1 MSLDTSAVVE
11 TARMTSPIGE
21 LELVARDGAISEIRL
36 VEPAPPGD
44 PAHEPSPAPPGASP
58 SERTALD
65 GVLTA
70 ARRQLA
76 EYFAG
81 RRRTFELPIAAD
93 GTPFQRRVWRE
104 LAEVGYGQTATYAEL
119 ARAIG
124 KPRAARAV
132 GAALA
137 RNPVPVVVPCHRVIG
152 ATGDLRGF
160 GLGGVSVKRSLLD
173 AEAGV
178 VRTRA

>member
-11 TARMTSPIGE
+11 TARMSSPIGE
-21 LELVARDGAISEIRL
+21 LELVARDGAICEIRL
-36 VEPAPPGD
+36 VEPAGRGGH
-44 PAHEPSPAPPGASP
+44 AREPAPVRASVSRGEP
-58 SERTALD
+58 AELD
-65 GVLTA
+65 GVLA
-70 ARRQLA
+70 EARRQLA

-81 RRRTFELPIAAD
+81 RRRSFELPLATA
-93 GTPFQRRVWRE
+93 GTPFQRRVWE
-104 LAEVGYGQTATYAEL
+104 ALTEVGYGQTATYAEL

-152 ATGDLRGF
+152 AAGDLRGF

-173 AEAGV
+173 AEAA
-178 VRTRA
+178 RP